1 MGNAC
6 FCSNGHYIDE
16 LRVNICLDKQ
26 SMNGVTELVPNKEV
40 ILNEKGIN
48 ELKKYFYGNK
58 NEKEIINN
66 FNFKEMSK
74 DDLNI
79 KKRKSILGT
88 MIDSQYELMLRRLL
102 EQKNIKRIGPKRRE
116 TIRKEDKIKELINE
130 VIVENKNENK
140 NKKNENKLIDTD
152 SSIIIKNNN
161 ISKVKLSVI
170 VGKND
175 QLINILNNKADR
187 KVKNKKL
194 KNVKTLNENTNANEG
209 CGSSVFCK
217 KETNKK

>member
-6 FCSNGHYIDE
+6 FCLNGHYIDE

-102 EQKNIKRIGPKRRE
+102 EQ
-116 TIRKEDKIKELINE
+116 
-130 VIVENKNENK
+130 
-140 NKKNENKLIDTD
+140 
-152 SSIIIKNNN
+152 
-161 ISKVKLSVI
+161 
-170 VGKND
+170 
-175 QLINILNNKADR
+175 
-187 KVKNKKL
+187 
-194 KNVKTLNENTNANEG
+194 
-209 CGSSVFCK
+209 
-217 KETNKK
+217 